1 MRLFEGMLSAW
12 LFERLHRDGT
22 RTRRTLWNA
31 GTIRLRTMRC
41 GPPMVDVGIKACCG
55 FFGAAAILGVTA
67 QILAIVAI
75 DVWGV
80 MFIVFEVFQIDL

>member
-1 MRLFEGMLSAW
+1 
-12 LFERLHRDGT
+12 
-22 RTRRTLWNA
+22 
-31 GTIRLRTMRC
+31 
-41 GPPMVDVGIKACCG
+41 MVDVGIKACCG
-55 FFGAAAILGVTA
+55 FFGASAILGVTA